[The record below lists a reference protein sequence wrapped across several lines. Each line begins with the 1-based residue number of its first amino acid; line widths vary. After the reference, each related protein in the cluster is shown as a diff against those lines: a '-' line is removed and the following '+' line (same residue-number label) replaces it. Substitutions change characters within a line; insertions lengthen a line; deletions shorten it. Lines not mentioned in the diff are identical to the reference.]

1 LYKDAADSDGAVGIT
16 LCSSDC
22 KASKA
27 SKVSCQP
34 ERAIASLLVLITEL
48 AQPAAAT
55 LPFTQGQH

>member
-1 LYKDAADSDGAVGIT
+1 LYKDAADSDGTVGIA
-16 LCSSDC
+16 LFSSDC
-22 KASKA
+22 KVSKA

-34 ERAIASLLVLITEL
+34 ERAIASLLVLVTEL